1 MIEPV
6 HNRGFPT
13 WKEWKVTREDAQR
26 ESGVGDE
33 RLAASLSGLDSLVL
47 SADERAVLEVLVDCG
62 TSRTEAQIA
71 AVCGL
76 PRENVAGSIET
87 LRAKG
92 LVSRFNTLVESYAA
106 RFPGVEV

>member
-1 MIEPV
+1 
-6 HNRGFPT
+6 
-13 WKEWKVTREDAQR
+13 VTREDAQR
-26 ESGVGDE
+26 ESGVGDA
-33 RLAASLSGLDSLVL
+33 RPVVSRAGLDSLVL
-47 SADERAVLEVLVDCG
+47 SPDERAVIEVLVDCR

-71 AVCGL
+71 AKCGL
-76 PRENVAGSIET
+76 PRESVAGGLES

>member
-1 MIEPV
+1 
-6 HNRGFPT
+6 
-13 WKEWKVTREDAQR
+13 VTREDAQR

-33 RLAASLSGLDSLVL
+33 RSAASPLGLDDALAL

-71 AVCGL
+71 AKCGL
-76 PRENVAGSIET
+76 PRENVAGGLEA

>member
-1 MIEPV
+1 M
-6 HNRGFPT
+6 
-13 WKEWKVTREDAQR
+13 TREDAQR

-33 RLAASLSGLDSLVL
+33 RFAASPAGLDPLVL
-47 SADERAVLEVLVDCG
+47 SADERAVLEVLVGCE

-71 AVCGL
+71 AKCGL
-76 PRENVAGSIET
+76 PRENVAGGLET

-92 LVSRFNTLVESYAA
+92 LVSRFNTLIESYAA